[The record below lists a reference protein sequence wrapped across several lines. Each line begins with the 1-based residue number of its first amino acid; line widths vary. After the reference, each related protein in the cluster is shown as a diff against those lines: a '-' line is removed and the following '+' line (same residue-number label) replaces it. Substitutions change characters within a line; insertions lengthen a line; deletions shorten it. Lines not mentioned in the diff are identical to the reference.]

1 MKGHSI
7 IIPAYR
13 ERENL
18 EILLPEIF
26 QYINGSSEVIVM
38 NDESGDGTFEYC
50 NSLKRDG
57 HPTLH
62 CLNRRDRK
70 GLAAAVV
77 TGMHFA
83 RYENIIVM
91 DGDCQHKPEHL
102 PAMIEALEKHDLVV
116 GTRYFIK
123 GGECTG
129 LKGFRKLGSI
139 FCNLLAYPVTR
150 LHDSTSGFFG
160 FNKYAGDYSLA
171 DLDPQAFKIG
181 LELYSQISN
190 KGEVPISFV
199 PRIFGSSKMT
209 LSQVNKYFKQLL
221 RLYIH
226 KWDMIRMSKFYTVG
240 AVGVVIN
247 YIILLSLVEWIGF
260 DYKIANLI
268 AIMGAAFSNFKL
280 NVLWTFKK
288 DD

>member
-1 MKGHSI
+1 MEGHSI
-7 IIPAYR
+7 IIPVYK

-18 EILLPEIF
+18 EILLPQIF
-26 QYINGSSEVIVM
+26 ENINGNSEVIVV
-38 NDESGDGTFEYC
+38 NDESGDGTFDYC
-50 NSLKRDG
+50 NSLKRNG

-62 CLNRRDRK
+62 CLNKRDRK

-77 TGMHFA
+77 SGMHFA

-91 DGDCQHKPEHL
+91 DGDCQHPPKYL
-102 PAMIEALEKHDLVV
+102 PAMFEALEDHDLVV
-116 GTRYFIK
+116 GTRYFIE

-139 FCNLLAYPVTR
+139 FCNLLAYPLTK

-160 FNKYAGDYSLA
+160 FKKYTDYSFD
-171 DLDPQAFKIG
+171 DLDPQAFKVG

-199 PRIFGSSKMT
+199 PRTFGSSKMT
-209 LSQVNKYFKQLL
+209 LSQVLKYFRQLI
-221 RLYIH
+221 RLYIQ
-226 KWDMIRMSKFYTVG
+226 KWDMIRMSKFYVVG

-247 YIILLSLVEWIGF
+247 YIILLTLVEWIGF
-260 DYKIANLI
+260 DYKVANII

-280 NVLWTFKK
+280 NVLWTFKR

>member
-1 MKGHSI
+1 MKGHTI
-7 IIPAYR
+7 IIPAYE

-18 EILLPEIF
+18 EVLLPQIF
-26 QYINGSSEVIVM
+26 ENINGSSEVIVV

-50 NSLKRDG
+50 NGLKRNG
-57 HPTLH
+57 YPTLH
-62 CLNRRDRK
+62 CLNKRDRK
-70 GLAAAVV
+70 GLASAVV
-77 TGMHFA
+77 SGMRFA
-83 RYENIIVM
+83 RYDNIIVM

-102 PAMIEALEKHDLVV
+102 PAMIEALEEHDLVV

-123 GGECTG
+123 GGECPG
-129 LKGFRKLGSI
+129 LGLFRKIGSI
-139 FCNLLAYPVTR
+139 GCNLLAYPLTH

-160 FNKYAGDYSLA
+160 FNKWTEEYSILN
-171 DLDPQAFKIG
+171 LDPSAFKIG
-181 LELYSQISN
+181 LELYPQFSN
-190 KGEVPISFV
+190 KGEIPISFA
-199 PRIFGSSKMT
+199 PRVYGTSKMT
-209 LSQVNKYFKQLL
+209 AAQVIKYFKQLI

-226 KWDMIRMSKFYTVG
+226 KWDMIRMSKFYVVG

-260 DYKIANLI
+260 DYKVANII

-280 NVLWTFKK
+280 NVLWTFKR

>member
-7 IIPAYR
+7 IIPVYN

-18 EILLPEIF
+18 EILLPFIF
-26 QYINGSSEVIVM
+26 ENINGSSEVIVV
-38 NDESGDGTFEYC
+38 NDESGDGTFDYC
-50 NSLKRDG
+50 NNLTRNG
-57 HPTLH
+57 YPTLH
-62 CLNRRDRK
+62 CLNKRDRK
-70 GLAAAVV
+70 GLASAVV
-77 TGMHFA
+77 SGIHFA

-91 DGDCQHKPEHL
+91 DGDCQHNPIHL
-102 PAMIEALEKHDLVV
+102 PAMFEALEDHDLVV
-116 GTRYFIK
+116 GTRYFIE

-139 FCNLLAYPVTR
+139 VCNLLAYPITK

-160 FNKYAGDYSLA
+160 FKKWSDEYTLEN
-171 DLDPQAFKIG
+171 LDPKAFKIG
-181 LELYSQISN
+181 LELYTQFKN
-190 KGEVPISFV
+190 KAEVPISFI
-199 PRIFGSSKMT
+199 PRPFGTSKMT
-209 LSQVNKYFKQLL
+209 AMQVVKYFKQLI

-226 KWDMIRMSKFYTVG
+226 KWDLFRMSKFYAVG

-260 DYKIANLI
+260 DYKVANII
-268 AIMGAAFSNFKL
+268 AIAGAAFSNFKL
-280 NVLWTFKK
+280 NVLWTFKR